1 VKAVVFYGPGRVEV
15 EERPNPRIEAP
26 GDAIVK
32 VSLAPICGSDVVAYR
47 GRGAPREPRITGH
60 ELVGVVSDLG
70 EGVLRL
76 QPGQRVVSPFS
87 VWCGGCFYC
96 KLGLLSA
103 CERGAVFGVHVPGA
117 QAEYVRVANAD
128 AVLEPLPDAL
138 SDEQAA
144 FLPHILTGVY
154 AGLQMA
160 GVKAGDSVVI
170 VGCGPT
176 GLATI
181 LMAKTM
187 GAGRIFALDH
197 HNYRLAIAEQLG
209 ATPLGEDANSV
220 LLAATGGRGA
230 DVAVEAVGRVEALA
244 RALDLTRQWGT
255 LLSLSLGMEEEA
267 NFPIGRM
274 VQKKVRLLPAYG
286 PAVKNYMPQVINMLA
301 NDVIDPS
308 PLVSHTLALEEAP
321 RAYELMAGRDDGVLR
336 VLLRV

>member
-1 VKAVVFYGPGRVEV
+1 MKAVVFYEPGRVEV
-15 EERPNPRIEAP
+15 EERPDPKIEAP

-32 VSLAPICGSDVVAYR
+32 VSLAPVCGSDIVGYR
-47 GRGAPREPRITGH
+47 GRGAPRQARIAGH
-60 ELVGVVSDLG
+60 EMVGIVSEVG
-70 EGVLRL
+70 EGVTRL
-76 QPGQRVVSPFS
+76 QPGQRVASPFS

-96 KLGLLSA
+96 KQGLLSA
-103 CERGAVFGVHVPGA
+103 CEHRAVFGIHLPGA
-117 QAEYVRVANAD
+117 QAEYVRVPNAD

-138 SDEQAA
+138 SDEKAA

-154 AGLQMA
+154 AGLRMA
-160 GVKAGDSVVI
+160 DVKAGASIAV

-181 LMAKTM
+181 LMAKTI

-197 HNYRLAIAEQLG
+197 HNYRLAVAEQLG
-209 ATPLGEDANSV
+209 ATPLGEDANSA

-267 NFPIGRM
+267 SFPIGRL
-274 VQKKVRLLPAYG
+274 VQKKVRLLPAYA
-286 PAVKNYMPQVINMLA
+286 PAVKN
-301 NDVIDPS
+301 
-308 PLVSHTLALEEAP
+308 
-321 RAYELMAGRDDGVLR
+321 
-336 VLLRV
+336 